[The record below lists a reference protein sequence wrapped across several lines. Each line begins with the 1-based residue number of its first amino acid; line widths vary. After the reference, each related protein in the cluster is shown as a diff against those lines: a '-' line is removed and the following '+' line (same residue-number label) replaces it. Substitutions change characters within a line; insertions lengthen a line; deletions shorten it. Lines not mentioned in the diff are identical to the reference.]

1 MRVEKIADFLDGKL
15 CGAGDAEI
23 FAVASLEKAQTNEIS
38 FIEKIEKIEKIEN
51 IEKIS
56 DTINTP
62 QINASC
68 LLVPENFD
76 APLPFPVIKVKNPKL
91 AFAKIAA
98 VLHPPKNPAPEIHK
112 SAVIAENALIGK
124 DVFVGAFVCVGE
136 NSRIGDRTQVRA
148 GAKIG
153 AGVKIGDGCTIH
165 SNVCVEDDCVIG
177 DNVILHAGVCIGADG
192 FGYVRD
198 GERGYVKFPQIGT
211 VIIEDDVEIG
221 VNTCIDKGALGET
234 RIGRGTKIDNL
245 VQIAHNVK
253 IGERVIIAAQTGISG
268 STVIEDDCII
278 GGQVGMGDHAL
289 VKSGAIIGS
298 QAGVLPGKIVRAGVW
313 WGTPVQPLDEY
324 KRQNARVKGLGRLK
338 EEIKEEI
345 KELKKQMVG
354 LGRTH

>member
-15 CGAGDAEI
+15 CGSGDAEI
-23 FAVASLEKAQTNEIS
+23 FAVASLEKAQTGEIS
-38 FIEKIEKIEKIEN
+38 FIEKIEKIENIEN
-51 IEKIS
+51 VSE
-56 DTINTP
+56 TVNTP
-62 QINASC
+62 PINASC

-98 VLHPPKNPAPEIHK
+98 VLHPPKNSAPEIHK
-112 SAVIAENALIGK
+112 SAVIAENTLIGK

-136 NSRIGDRTQVRA
+136 NSRIGDRTQIGA

-165 SNVCVEDDCVIG
+165 SNVCVEDDCIIG
-177 DNVILHAGVCIGADG
+177 NNVILHAGVCIGADG

-198 GERGYVKFPQIGT
+198 GEHGYVKFPQIGT

-221 VNTCIDKGALGET
+221 ANSCIDKGALGET

-245 VQIAHNVK
+245 VQIAHNVR

-268 STVIEDDCII
+268 STVIEDDCVI
-278 GGQVGMGDHAL
+278 GGQVGMGDHAI

-324 KRQNARVKGLGRLK
+324 KRQNARVKGLARFK
-338 EEIKEEI
+338 EEIKGEI
-345 KELKKQMVG
+345 KELRKQIAV
-354 LGRTH
+354 LISNK